1 MFIKGALFSSVTA
14 FSFWALN
21 KVAKSSDIF
30 TSIEAAEVLDPS
42 DNDETKAKKG
52 KFSRRDRFN
61 FVADV
66 VTETGAS
73 LVYIK
78 IKDRFFKFAK
88 KLLKSSEI
96 IEIWDFGIYV
106 LNVKCNDLSGVNISL
121 FSIYN
126 QEILSPLLDRYY

>member
-21 KVAKSSDIF
+21 KVAKSGDIF
-30 TSIEAAEVLDPS
+30 TSIEAAEVIDPS
-42 DNDETKAKKG
+42 DNDENKAKKG

-78 IKDRFFKFAK
+78 IKDRFFTFTKNSGNHPRF
-88 KLLKSSEI
+88 LK
-96 IEIWDFGIYV
+96 FGICV
-106 LNVKCNDLSGVNISL
+106 FDIT
-121 FSIYN
+121 
-126 QEILSPLLDRYY
+126 

>member
-21 KVAKSSDIF
+21 KVAKCSDIF

-88 KLLKSSEI
+88 NSENHLRLSK
-96 IEIWDFGIYV
+96 FGTMEFMF
-106 LNVKCNDLSGVNISL
+106 LM
-121 FSIYN
+121 
-126 QEILSPLLDRYY
+126 